1 MKTLGVS
8 FLAFVFVSLSFSA
21 PLQLT
26 KTAPRSLIASEQV
39 LVDGSRSAI
48 IETGLSPEYF
58 DAHFKVVTVVDKP
71 ADRRVIWRFFVND
84 FETLVTDSIGS
95 YLEGAHQI
103 LTHSV
108 GSALGHTSEIKR
120 TISRAHALR
129 LMKMCIGNFENPG
142 VEYGQVNGYAQLF
155 LVANHSRLQ
164 RNQVETRQQKPRD
177 NKTAAA
183 PGMDVIESEEEDK
196 RARIKL
202 GSVNLQTGKCTRGAG
217 VIAP

>member
-1 MKTLGVS
+1 MKTLRVS
-8 FLAFVFVSLSFSA
+8 LLAFVLASRSFSA

-26 KTAPRSLIASEQV
+26 KNTAPRSLVASEQV
-39 LVDGSRSAI
+39 LVDGSRRAI

-58 DAHFKVVTVVDKP
+58 DAHFKVVTVIDKP
-71 ADRRVIWRFFVND
+71 ADRRVVWRFFVND
-84 FETLVTDSIGS
+84 YETLVTDSIGS
-95 YLEGAHQI
+95 YVEGARQI

-120 TISRAHALR
+120 TISRARALR

-142 VEYGQVNGYAQLF
+142 VEYGQVDGYAQLF

-164 RNQVETRQQKPRD
+164 RNQVETRQRQPRD
-177 NKTAAA
+177 TATAS
-183 PGMDVIESEEEDK
+183 GMDVIESGQEIDK

-202 GSVNLQTGKCTRGAG
+202 GSVNLQTGTCTRGAG
-217 VIAP
+217 LIAP